1 MNVEHISRCI
11 QFIGELYDWQ
21 RDETKEIDE
30 EALDRIIKQ
39 VLDKPK
45 FPLTDEEKERIEDQA
60 RYQYLSK
67 QTDGECIT
75 DDYMHYDWY
84 TERVNNDE
92 IDGFFW
98 NRYRKFLINE
108 MHLAQP
114 AVNKMDFVTL
124 KELMNL
130 LGDPQCE
137 SDFTRKGL
145 ILGDVQSGKTSTYI
159 GYICKAADAGYK
171 IIILLTGTIE
181 TLRTQTQQ
189 RVEEGFV
196 GFDISKSED
205 ENTSARV
212 GVGLDG
218 KPLYVTAVTSRE
230 DDFVGSKNKIMQSL
244 ESSKVIL
251 CIVKKN
257 AKVLEKLY
265 NWLYKINIDEKIGKI
280 PYPMLMIDDEAD
292 NASINTHKPEEN
304 PTVINEWIR
313 KLLKIF
319 TKTSYVG
326 FTATPFANVFIDP
339 EVPDDLFPEHFIY
352 SLPTSDT
359 YIGATKIFYK
369 DGQYHNALKY
379 VKDAGVKEKDGFSFY
394 CKHKKDWRGLLPDSL
409 SDAVYTFL
417 LANAIRDLRND
428 EKSPRTMMIN
438 ISRFKDVHAYIKERV
453 ESIFNKIF
461 SKIKFDMTN
470 NLDEIKRIPELKRL
484 YELWEDNYSTL
495 EFTWNDVSE
504 ALYSACE
511 NIQIMVVN
519 SAKNSD
525 KLDYEQN
532 PNLRVIAIGGMALSR
547 GLTLEGL
554 VVSYFYRSTATF
566 DVLMQMGRWFGYR
579 YNYDDIF
586 RIWTSKKS
594 VDWYSEIA
602 ESSELLKNDIRR
614 MKDLKKTPRDFG
626 IRVRNDSSELKITA
640 ANKMRTADDNVEYIS
655 FYGDVYDTPYMV
667 NDIEINRKNC
677 FELDIFVELAIT
689 SGCKLSRNK
698 NKGNRLQLSDV
709 DKSIIMKFLKNYK
722 SSRFNIRFDIDSIY
736 SFLNESE
743 NEFLNKWDVIFMEG
757 RNENNSKY
765 VICDHELK
773 AVQRT
778 ASIDAENGDR
788 INVGSRGQ
796 LTGPS
801 DGKLGLDTIADAL
814 KIESAQKAFE
824 ADYLERKKVPFE
836 AGQTY
841 PINVWFKY
849 IADRKPVLLV
859 YKMFFLSDEDAAEYE
874 KEYFEN
880 AGASWL
886 GLAMGIPNCGTAGEV
901 HQYKV
906 NQIYSQQEREQMIL
920 DAEMEGVEE

>member
-579 YNYDDIF
+579 FNYADIF

-655 FYGDVYDTPYMV
+655 FYGDVYDTPYMI
-667 NDIEINRKNC
+667 NDIEINKKNC
-677 FELDIFVELAIT
+677 FELDKFVELAIT

-698 NKGNRLQLSDV
+698 NKGNKLQLSDV
-709 DKSIIMKFLKNYK
+709 DKSIIMTFLKNYK

-736 SFLNESE
+736 SFLNESKS
-743 NEFLNKWDVIFMEG
+743 EFLNKWDVIFMEG

-765 VICDHELK
+765 VICDHEMK

-778 ASIDAENGDR
+778 ASIDAENSDR

-836 AGQTY
+836 DGQTY
-841 PINVWFKY
+841 PISVWFKY

-880 AGASWL
+880 AGVSWL

-906 NQIYSQQEREQMIL
+906 NQIYSQQEREQMII